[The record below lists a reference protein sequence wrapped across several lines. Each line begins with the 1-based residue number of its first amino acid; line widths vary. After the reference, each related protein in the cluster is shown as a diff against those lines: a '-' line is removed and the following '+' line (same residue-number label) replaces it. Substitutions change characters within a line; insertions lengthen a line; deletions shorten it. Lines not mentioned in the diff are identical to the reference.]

1 MDRLLLRPSEAAE
14 LVALGRSK
22 FYALLR
28 DGRIPGV
35 IRIGRSVRISKM
47 ALEAWVNA
55 QVQADERRD

>member
-35 IRIGRSVRISKM
+35 IRIGRSVRISRA
-47 ALEAWVNA
+47 ALEAWVSA
-55 QVQADERRD
+55 QVQGDTNSA